1 MKVLVRS
8 RWTRLVL
15 DAAIVCA
22 LVIGATYFISA
33 DVAATETQKTTPV
46 IEPLTITFHF
56 LP

>member
-1 MKVLVRS
+1 MKTVLRS

-22 LVIGATYFISA
+22 VIIGAAYFISA
-33 DVAATETQKTTPV
+33 DVAATETSNTS
-46 IEPLTITFHF
+46 EPLTITIEF